1 MMRREREGSGGMEM
15 CSSCLR
21 GVLKLFNFLLA
32 FVGLALSLFS
42 IWHLCKFF
50 DLYDLQE
57 RPHPLIFSLQWNLPD
72 AWFLYFLFGLGLFL
86 CFISLIG
93 HVATETSNG
102 CCLSSYIFFLVLLF
116 ILEGAFAA
124 EVCLNKNWEEIIP
137 DDPSGLFD
145 YMKEFVEYNLNFCKW
160 VGLALVII
168 EVFALLLAFCTRA
181 AMPSSRFA
189 YYDSD
194 ECTLTPNTGTV
205 EGWPI
210 NR

>member
-1 MMRREREGSGGMEM
+1 MTEENIKIG
-15 CSSCLR
+15 
-21 GVLKLFNFLLA
+21 
-32 FVGLALSLFS
+32 
-42 IWHLCKFF
+42 
-50 DLYDLQE
+50 
-57 RPHPLIFSLQWNLPD
+57 
-72 AWFLYFLFGLGLFL
+72 WFIYFLFGLGLFL

-102 CCLSSYIFFLVLLF
+102 CCLSSYIFFLVLFF

-145 YMKEFVEYNLNFCKW
+145 YIKEFVEYNLDFCKW
-160 VGLALVII
+160 VGLAIVII

-181 AMPSSRFA
+181 TMPSSRFA

-194 ECTLTPNTGTV
+194 DEYILPQTRLRQPLLIPRPAAECTLTANTGTV